1 MKSKQIIFTITSLFL
16 ITCQSK
22 SEDSKLSPSTN
33 EVSVTVNEDNSEIE
47 TLLSLN
53 EEYFEKLKSDTLD
66 SSQDN
71 IRLVLYHYFF
81 QGRNLEEKTELDELL
96 HKYYD
101 DKREFILTK
110 KDSIDLSNHKVVMEI
125 SAQTE
130 YLFFYEDSLFL
141 TIQRPFTGLT
151 NRHDTIIKGKI
162 ELYNSKNSV
171 VLFNWPDH
179 SSKWR

>member
-1 MKSKQIIFTITSLFL
+1 MKSKQIIITVTSLFL
-16 ITCQSK
+16 ITCQSN
-22 SEDSKLSPSTN
+22 SEDGKLSQSTN
-33 EVSVTVNEDNSEIE
+33 DVSIPVNED
-47 TLLSLN
+47 SLKIQTVPGLN
-53 EEYFEKLKSDTLD
+53 IEYFEKLKSDTLD

-81 QGRNLEEKTELDELL
+81 QGKSREEKTVLDDLIQ
-96 HKYYD
+96 KYYD

-141 TIQRPFTGLT
+141 TIQRPFTGLK
-151 NRHDTIIKGKI
+151 NRNDTIIKGKI
-162 ELYNSKNSV
+162 ELYNNNNSV
-171 VLFNWPDH
+171 VLHNWQDH